1 VVVTG
6 RDNPLADRQ
15 AVYTPGVDAMA
26 TLSWSQYQA
35 VLAHLDTR
43 DAADWQAHVDQVWD
57 GAHR

>member
-1 VVVTG
+1 VTG

-15 AVYTPGVDAMA
+15 GSHRVDDVMA
-26 TLSWSQYQA
+26 TLSWSQYEA

-43 DAADWQAHVDQVWD
+43 DAAAWQAHVDQVWD